1 MDISILTK
9 LGFSDRTA
17 KIYLVLLG
25 LGPSSVRNLAESVDL
40 NRGMV
45 YEALKELQ
53 DLGLVGFFKEE
64 TKQFFVAENPEKLR
78 DVLRKKEEEL
88 GRIENRL
95 EKMIPELQALHD
107 REGDRPIAKYFRKQ
121 DISKILEDVLITCEH
136 ADVPEY
142 RIYSA
147 EDVREFLY
155 EDFPTFSDVRIAKG
169 ISVRAIAIGEGGETR
184 GLDERKW
191 LKSSQTMQ
199 TYIIIYP
206 GKTAYISLD
215 AKGEPIGVVIENS
228 GICETQKLIFDQV
241 WLSL

>member
-1 MDISILTK
+1 MDISLLAK

-25 LGPSSVRNLAESVDL
+25 LGPSSVRKLAESVDL

-53 DLGLVGFFKEE
+53 DLGLVGFFKED

-78 DVLRKKEEEL
+78 DVLRKREEEL
-88 GRIENRL
+88 GRLENRL

-107 REGDRPIAKYFRKQ
+107 REGDRPIAKYYRKK
-121 DISKILEDVLITCEH
+121 DICKILEDVLVTCEQSEKT
-136 ADVPEY
+136 EY

-147 EDVREFLY
+147 EGVREFLY

-169 ISVRAIAIGEGGETR
+169 ISVRAIAIGEGGEMR

-191 LKSSQTMQ
+191 LKGSGQMQ
-199 TYIIIYP
+199 TYIIVYP

-215 AKGEPIGVVIENS
+215 AKDEPIGVVIENA
-228 GICETQKLIFDQV
+228 GICETQKLIFDSV
-241 WLSL
+241 WNSI